1 MGVITNSP
9 LEQFLL
15 EMRLRESYSN
25 LIRTILYSD
34 VFDHILII
42 FFFKLIVL
50 STNYFYEFYFNYF
63 CIYYINLFILF
74 VNGTIKLTRR
84 NFIGY
89 YLITFLVILN
99 CNLMGM
105 FPYSFALTS
114 HFSITL
120 FLSLKYK
127 NIFFF
132 SIFYPSGVPPLML
145 FLLIP
150 IELISFSSRV
160 LSLAIRL
167 FANIMAGHILM
178 KIFSKFCFVSFFFYL
193 GKGLVVYLFLFIF
206 IFLIIVLVFFLEV
219 MVSFI
224 QSYVF
229 VTLKLIYLSEIL

>member
-1 MGVITNSP
+1 MGICGKKVITNSP

-120 FLSLKYK
+120 FLSLSFFYGIMFIALKYK
-127 NIFFF
+127 N
-132 SIFYPSGVPPLML
+132 IFYPSGVPPLML

-160 LSLAIRL
+160 LSLAIR
-167 FANIMAGHILM
+167 
-178 KIFSKFCFVSFFFYL
+178 
-193 GKGLVVYLFLFIF
+193 
-206 IFLIIVLVFFLEV
+206 
-219 MVSFI
+219 
-224 QSYVF
+224 
-229 VTLKLIYLSEIL
+229 

>member
-1 MGVITNSP
+1 MG
-9 LEQFLL
+9 
-15 EMRLRESYSN
+15 
-25 LIRTILYSD
+25 SD

-50 STNYFYEFYFNYF
+50 STNYFNEFYFNYF

-120 FLSLKYK
+120 FLSLSFFYGIMFIALKYK
-127 NIFFF
+127 NIFF
-132 SIFYPSGVPPLML
+132 
-145 FLLIP
+145 
-150 IELISFSSRV
+150 
-160 LSLAIRL
+160 
-167 FANIMAGHILM
+167 
-178 KIFSKFCFVSFFFYL
+178 
-193 GKGLVVYLFLFIF
+193 F
-206 IFLIIVLVFFLEV
+206 IFLIIVLVFFLE
-219 MVSFI
+219 
-224 QSYVF
+224 
-229 VTLKLIYLSEIL
+229 

>member
-1 MGVITNSP
+1 MGICGKKVITNSP

-34 VFDHILII
+34 VFDHILLF
-42 FFFKLIVL
+42 FFFKLVVL

-114 HFSITL
+114 HFSI
-120 FLSLKYK
+120 S
-127 NIFFF
+127 
-132 SIFYPSGVPPLML
+132 YPSGVPPLML

-178 KIFSKFCFVSFFFYL
+178 KIFSKFCFVSFFF
-193 GKGLVVYLFLFIF
+193 LFR
-206 IFLIIVLVFFLEV
+206 
-219 MVSFI
+219 
-224 QSYVF
+224 
-229 VTLKLIYLSEIL
+229 